1 MSDESQTPVTSVS
14 DAISGLGDQVDAAV
28 AGNAQQST
36 PEAQSNPQAAAQ
48 DAKATLKDPTASK
61 SEKKAAQK
69 LLNKLTLKVDG
80 EEYEEELPFGIPDD
94 PKAIEYMRRQLQMSK
109 MSHKRAQEKSAIEKD
124 VMKFLSDLQA
134 DPIKA
139 LSDPLFRDRIDLKK
153 MAASIIEK
161 EIEDSKK
168 SPEQLE
174 LEKYKEELKAIKEQ
188 QEREK
193 TDREQSDR
201 ERLTEKYAEE
211 YDLQLTQALETNR
224 IPKSP
229 AAIKKFAD
237 YMEIAVRAGKDV
249 SVNDLIP
256 LIREELASDFNEH
269 LNNLPEDQLEAFIG
283 KPILDKLRKKSVAKA
298 KQAAQNPALKGA
310 GKAPNTGKATE
321 KEEPIVKKTLKELWG
336 V

>member
-1 MSDESQTPVTSVS
+1 MSDESNAPVTSVS
-14 DAISGLGDQVDAAV
+14 DAISGFGDQVDAAV

-36 PEAQSNPQAAAQ
+36 IEAQSTTQSVAK

-61 SEKKAAQK
+61 AEKKAAQK

-94 PKAIEYMRRQLQMSK
+94 PKAIEYMKRQLQLSK
-109 MSHKRAQEKSAIEKD
+109 MSHKRAQDYSAIQKD
-124 VMKFLSDLQA
+124 VMQFMNDLQK

-139 LSDPLFRDRIDLKK
+139 LSDPLFKDRIDLKK

-188 QEREK
+188 QEKDKEY
-193 TDREQSDR
+193 REQSDR

-211 YDLQLTQALETNR
+211 YDVQLTQALETNK

-256 LIREELASDFNEH
+256 LIREELTNDFQEH
-269 LNNLPEDQLEAFIG
+269 LNNLPEDKLEEFIG

-298 KQAAQNPALKGA
+298 KQAAQNPALKGGA
-310 GKAPNTGKATE
+310 KVQNTGKAET
-321 KEEPIVKKTLKELWG
+321 KEEPVKMKTLKEMFG